1 MPARRKRR
9 CVCRPTMTAEE
20 RRNARVQALMRRR
33 YGQFQR
39 RRFAPARRVAQQA
52 APARRVAPPVQQK
65 TAPPPTPPKQKPTVS
80 APDSNPAT
88 LAHNQGT
95 NDKIIAASRKIRDN
109 KKKKK
114 TN

>member
-1 MPARRKRR
+1 MPARRKRKR

-39 RRFAPARRVAQQA
+39 RRIAPARRVARTVQQQT
-52 APARRVAPPVQQK
+52 PAPP
-65 TAPPPTPPKQKPTVS
+65 PPKQKPTVS
-80 APDSNPAT
+80 APDSNIAT
-88 LAHNQGT
+88 LERNQGT

-109 KKKKK
+109 KKRKK